1 MEKEKNILNIIKE
14 NLKVNISMVKN
25 GMEQDILII
34 ILLYMK

>member
-25 GMEQDILII
+25 GMEQDILKI